1 MEKTKTTLLKRLTTL
16 MVVFAMVFTTVI
28 SAVPV
33 KAAKTE
39 LYVVSSVTLK
49 KGEKFQLD
57 VYSTKKISANK
68 ITYKSSKKSVATV
81 SKKGVVT
88 AKKKGTATITTTVK
102 IGNNTYQAKTKIRV
116 KAKTTYADT
125 LANGIEAVNDAYA
138 YIVALAVLNGWDED
152 ETFVEWV
159 ENCTEVIAAANEMA
173 KNPGDYTEKDFKAM
187 LELLEAILDDMET
200 LEPIISEPNA

>member
-1 MEKTKTTLLKRLTTL
+1 MEKTKTTLLKRLATL
-16 MVVFAMVFTTVI
+16 MMVFAMIFTTVI

-33 KAAKTE
+33 KAAKTD
-39 LYVVSSVTLK
+39 LYIVGSVTLK

-68 ITYKSSKKSVATV
+68 ITYKSNKKSVATV

-102 IGNNTYQAKTKIRV
+102 IGKNTYQAKTKIKV
-116 KAKTTYADT
+116 KAKTTYADI
-125 LANGIEAVNDAYA
+125 LANSIEAVNDAYA

-152 ETFVEWV
+152 ENVVEWV
-159 ENCTEVIAAANEMA
+159 GLCTEAIAAANEMVE
-173 KNPGDYTEKDFKAM
+173 NPGDYTEKDFKAM
-187 LELLEAILDDMET
+187 LELLQDILDDMET
-200 LEPIISEPNA
+200 LEPILSEPNA

>member
-57 VYSTKKISANK
+57 VYSTKKSA
-68 ITYKSSKKSVATV
+68 
-81 SKKGVVT
+81 
-88 AKKKGTATITTTVK
+88 
-102 IGNNTYQAKTKIRV
+102 QIRLL
-116 KAKTTYADT
+116 T
-125 LANGIEAVNDAYA
+125 NP
-138 YIVALAVLNGWDED
+138 
-152 ETFVEWV
+152 
-159 ENCTEVIAAANEMA
+159 A
-173 KNPGDYTEKDFKAM
+173 KN
-187 LELLEAILDDMET
+187 LLQL
-200 LEPIISEPNA
+200 